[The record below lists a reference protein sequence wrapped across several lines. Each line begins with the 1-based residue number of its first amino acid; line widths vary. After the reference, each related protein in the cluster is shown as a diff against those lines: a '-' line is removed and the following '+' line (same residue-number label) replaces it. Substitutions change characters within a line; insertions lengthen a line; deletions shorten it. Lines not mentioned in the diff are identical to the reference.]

1 VKTIVNA
8 TVESGRCTAG
18 DLCVIMPTGIRV
30 RITNIYF
37 KDNETKAC
45 VWSKC

>member
-1 VKTIVNA
+1 MKTIVNA